1 MLPGVLVRQKYGQR
15 NSRSIGDRA
24 KFHPS
29 EQTTFILN
37 KYLAKA
43 LLKS

>member
-15 NSRSIGDRA
+15 NSRSFGDREV
-24 KFHPS
+24 FHPS

-37 KYLAKA
+37 MYLAKA
-43 LLKS
+43 RLKP